1 MFVDCNH
8 ATYIASAWL
17 TKVNGMFACRVPFA
31 LLQCH
36 DDIESTCAGRTCNHT
51 CCEASRKPRN
61 HYRTQISG
69 KYWLTLS
76 VHCQF
81 LLNCPTSYK
90 IAKLVA
96 CIPRKYWKMI
106 NGYCLPTDAKSM
118 GRLAQRLKE
127 VSSCDALCLKAA
139 RLGAHVRR
147 LQVENRVA
155 FCSHNSKTNAAL
167 PAAALINY

>member
-8 ATYIASAWL
+8 ATYIASAWV

-51 CCEASRKPRN
+51 CYEASQKSRN
-61 HYRTQISG
+61 HFRTQISG

-90 IAKLVA
+90 IANLHSQEVLENDQWVLSSDRCQEHGPVGPAIEGGEQLWRVVFEGCKA
-96 CIPRKYWKMI
+96 RCPNRAIAGRKQGSI
-106 NGYCLPTDAKSM
+106 LFP
-118 GRLAQRLKE
+118 Q
-127 VSSCDALCLKAA
+127 
-139 RLGAHVRR
+139 
-147 LQVENRVA
+147 
-155 FCSHNSKTNAAL
+155 
-167 PAAALINY
+167 